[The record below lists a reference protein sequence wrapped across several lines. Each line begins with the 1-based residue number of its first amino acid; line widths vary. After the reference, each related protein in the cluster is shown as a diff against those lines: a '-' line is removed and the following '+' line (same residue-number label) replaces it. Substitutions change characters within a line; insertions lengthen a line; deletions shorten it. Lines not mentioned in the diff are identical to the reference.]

1 MKGLL
6 FFLFS
11 LTVLNTAFAGSWS
24 HGIHI
29 GSVIKTYDLSFGDI
43 PDSFSVLMFEAD
55 KDARIK
61 CPAPLPMVRL
71 ENYKRTHRYIPYS
84 SFSKVSVSATYG
96 CGEFESDY

>member
-1 MKGLL
+1 LKGLL

-11 LTVLNTAFAGSWS
+11 LTILNSAVAGAWS
-24 HGIHI
+24 HGIHN
-29 GSVIKTYDLSFGDI
+29 GSVFKTYDLSVGDS

-55 KDARIK
+55 KDARNK

-71 ENYKRTHRYIPYS
+71 EDYKVTHRYIPYS
-84 SFSKVSVSATYG
+84 SFLKVSVRATYG